1 MTTKTFTAI
10 AHPNIAFI
18 KYWGNLDPVLR
29 IPSNGSISM
38 TLGDLTTRTSVRFDD
53 SLSEE
58 IIEINGEI
66 ATGSAHDRAAAH
78 LDRIRT
84 IAGIST
90 KAEVRTISDFP
101 LAAGLASS
109 ASGFA
114 ALSLAGTKA
123 AGLSLSSPEL
133 SSLARK
139 ASGSASRSI
148 IGGFVEWIQG
158 NNDES
163 SHAVEIADMNH
174 WDLIDVIAIVRE
186 EEKAIGSTEGH
197 SVASS
202 SALQDARIGDAKRRL
217 DICRRAIVNRDF
229 ETLSQVVEEDSNMM
243 HSVMIT
249 SKPPIFYWEPATI
262 NIIKSVERWRKEGL
276 HVCYTIDAGPNVH
289 CICTSESAPEI
300 QARLS
305 NLQGVNRV
313 LSSKPGGACRI
324 T

>member
-229 ETLSQVVEEDSNMM
+229 ESLSQVVEEDSNMM

-249 SKPPIFYWEPATI
+249 SNPPIFYWEPATI

>member
-229 ETLSQVVEEDSNMM
+229 ESLSQVVEEDSNMM